1 MLIRRFIAYYKPH
14 MPLFILDMSAAVLM
28 ASLSIFFPYLT
39 RNLLKTYIP
48 NKNLQA
54 VAWSIAAMAAI
65 YVITLA
71 LNYIRIKW
79 GHILGV
85 RIEADM
91 RRDIFRHIQKLSFNY
106 FDNVKTGHIMSRIS
120 NDLNM
125 IAEVAHH
132 APEDLFIS
140 LIVLIGAYIFMFI
153 FSWPL
158 ALISLIPFPF
168 MLLWG
173 ILFGG
178 RMRHGFRQVRKTVAE
193 INSTVE
199 NSVQGIREVKAYA
212 NEWVEEEKFYSS
224 NHNFRTAKETAYDI
238 MARFHSVVHF
248 LRDLYYVVVVGGGV
262 LLILNGTIQTYDL
275 LSFVLYIGIIL
286 PPIDRL
292 INFNEQLQQGSAA
305 FERFTEVMDIE
316 PDITDRPGAQPL
328 VYSVGTGDTARPD
341 NKVQP
346 GKASPG
352 PIRFENLSFRYS
364 STPEW
369 VLQDINIE
377 IPGGRKTAIVGESG
391 AGKSTL
397 VALIPRFYEP
407 QAGRILIGTED
418 GGTGGGPGP
427 AESQSGVNGAAAD
440 IMDLTRSS
448 LRENIGIVQQ
458 NVFLFDATVRENIM
472 YGNPEASEEQ
482 LIAAAKAANIHDFI
496 LSLPEGFDTQVGERG
511 VKLSG
516 GQKQRMSIARVFLKD
531 PPILIF
537 DEATSAL
544 DNESEALIQDAMF
557 RLSENRTTII
567 IAHRLS
573 TVRHVDLIYVMRAG
587 RIVEQGS
594 HDQLIARSGYYAQ
607 LYNRDNF

>member
-1 MLIRRFIAYYKPH
+1 MLIQRFVPYYKPH
-14 MPLFILDMSAAVLM
+14 MPLFVLDMSAAVIM
-28 ASLSIFFPYLT
+28 AGLSIFFPYLT

-48 NKNLQA
+48 NKDIQA
-54 VAWSIAAMAAI
+54 IVWSLIAMASI
-65 YVITLA
+65 YLFTLA
-71 LNYIRIKW
+71 MNYIRIKW

-140 LIVLIGAYIFMFI
+140 LIVLIGAYIFMFV

-168 MLLWG
+168 MLVWG

-212 NEWVEEEKFYSS
+212 NEVVEEEKFHFS
-224 NHNFRTAKETAYDI
+224 NNNFRTAKEDAYDV
-238 MARFHSVVHF
+238 MARFHSVIHF

-262 LLILNGTIQTYDL
+262 LLILNGVIETYDL

-328 VYSVGTGDTARPD
+328 NYQG
-341 NKVQP
+341 
-346 GKASPG
+346 G
-352 PIRFENLSFRYS
+352 PIRFDNVSFRYTS
-364 STPEW
+364 NPEW
-369 VLQDINIE
+369 VLRDINLE
-377 IPGGRKTAIVGESG
+377 IQGGTKTAIVGESG

-397 VALIPRFYEP
+397 VALIPRFYET
-407 QAGRILIGTED
+407 QKGHITIGHD
-418 GGTGGGPGP
+418 
-427 AESQSGVNGAAAD
+427 ALD

-472 YGNPEASEEQ
+472 YGNPEAREEQ
-482 LIAAAKAANIHDFI
+482 LIAAAKAANIYDFI

-537 DEATSAL
+537 DEATSSL

-573 TVRHVDLIYVMRAG
+573 TVKHVDRIYVMRDG
-587 RIVEQGS
+587 GIVEQGP
-594 HDQLIARSGYYAQ
+594 HEELLEQSGYYAQ
-607 LYNRDNF
+607 LYQRDRF

>member
-1 MLIRRFIAYYKPH
+1 MLIRRFAGYYKPH

-48 NKNLQA
+48 NENLQA

-140 LIVLIGAYIFMFI
+140 LIVLIGAYIFMFF

-262 LLILNGTIQTYDL
+262 LLILNGVIETYDL

-316 PDITDRPGAQPL
+316 PDITDRPGARPL
-328 VYSVGTGDTARPD
+328 VYSVGAGTSHSPGETRQADEHAHPSPGNTARPD
-341 NKVQP
+341 NRVQP
-346 GKASPG
+346 AKASPG
-352 PIRFENLSFRYS
+352 AIRFEHLSFRYS

-407 QAGRILIGTED
+407 QAGRILIGT
-418 GGTGGGPGP
+418 
-427 AESQSGVNGAAAD
+427 D

-607 LYNRDNF
+607 LYNRDSF

>member
-1 MLIRRFIAYYKPH
+1 MLIKRFITYYKPH
-14 MPLFILDMSAAVLM
+14 MPLFVLDMSAAVLM
-28 ASLSIFFPYLT
+28 AGLSIFFPYLT

-48 NKNLQA
+48 GKNLQA
-54 VAWSIAAMAAI
+54 VAWSLAAMAMI
-65 YVITLA
+65 YILTLG
-71 LNYIRIKW
+71 LNYLRIKW

-212 NEWVEEEKFYSS
+212 NELVEEEKFHSS
-224 NHNFRTAKETAYDI
+224 NTNFRTAKENAYDI
-238 MARFHSVVHF
+238 MARFHSVIHF
-248 LRDLYYVVVVGGGV
+248 LRDLYYLVVVGGGV
-262 LLILNGTIQTYDL
+262 LLILNGVIETYDL
-275 LSFVLYIGIIL
+275 LSFVLYVGIIL

-316 PDITDRPGAQPL
+316 PDITDRPGARPL
-328 VYSVGTGDTARPD
+328 VYSLGAGSAGSDEGRAQTPS
-341 NKVQP
+341 
-346 GKASPG
+346 ASHPG
-352 PIRFENLSFRYS
+352 PIRFEHLNFRYN

-369 VLQDINIE
+369 VLQNINIE

-407 QAGRILIGTED
+407 QAGRILIGT
-418 GGTGGGPGP
+418 
-427 AESQSGVNGAAAD
+427 D

-472 YGNPEASEEQ
+472 YGNPDASEEQ

>member
-1 MLIRRFIAYYKPH
+1 MLINRFTAYYKPH
-14 MPLFILDMSAAVLM
+14 LPLFVLDMSAAVLM

-39 RNLLKTYIP
+39 RSLLKTYIP
-48 NKNLQA
+48 DKNLQA
-54 VAWSIAAMAAI
+54 IAWSLTAMAMI
-65 YVITLA
+65 YVFTLGM
-71 LNYIRIKW
+71 NYIRMKW

-91 RRDIFRHIQKLSFNY
+91 RRDFFRHIQKLSFNY

-140 LIVLIGAYIFMFI
+140 LIILIGAYIFMFF

-173 ILFGG
+173 IMFGG
-178 RMRHGFRQVRKTVAE
+178 RMRRGFRQVRKTVAE

-212 NEWVEEEKFYSS
+212 NELVEEAKFHSS
-224 NHNFRTAKETAYDI
+224 NSNFQNAKENAYDI
-238 MARFHSVVHF
+238 MARFHSVIHF
-248 LRDLYYVVVVGGGV
+248 LRDLYYLVVVGGGV
-262 LLILNGTIQTYDL
+262 LLILKGLIETYDL
-275 LSFVLYIGIIL
+275 LTFVLYIGIIL

-316 PDITDRPGAQPL
+316 PDITDRPGARPL
-328 VYSVGTGDTARPD
+328 VYSLGSG
-341 NKVQP
+341 QP
-346 GKASPG
+346 GAG
-352 PIRFENLSFRYS
+352 DIRFENLSFRYA
-364 STPEW
+364 STPGW
-369 VLQDINIE
+369 VLKDINLH
-377 IPGGRKTAIVGESG
+377 IPGGSTTAIVGESG

-397 VALIPRFYEP
+397 AALIPRFYEV
-407 QAGRILIGTED
+407 QSGRILIGD
-418 GGTGGGPGP
+418 
-427 AESQSGVNGAAAD
+427 D
-440 IMDLTRSS
+440 IMNLTRRS

-482 LIAAAKAANIHDFI
+482 LTAAARAANIYDFI
-496 LSLPEGFDTQVGERG
+496 LSLPEGFETQVGERG

-544 DNESEALIQDAMF
+544 DNESEALIQEAMF
-557 RLSENRTTII
+557 RLSQNRTTII

-573 TVRHVDLIYVMRAG
+573 TVRHVDRIYVMRHG

-594 HDQLIARSGYYAQ
+594 HDQLLAQSGYYAQ
-607 LYNRDNF
+607 LYRRDKF

>member
-1 MLIRRFIAYYKPH
+1 MLIKRFTTYYKPH
-14 MPLFILDMSAAVLM
+14 LPLFVLDMSAAVLM
-28 ASLSIFFPYLT
+28 ASLSILFPYLT
-39 RNLLKTYIP
+39 RSLLRTHIP

-54 VAWSIAAMAAI
+54 ITWSLAAMAAI
-65 YVITLA
+65 YVFNLGM
-71 LNYIRIKW
+71 NYIRMKW

-91 RRDIFRHIQKLSFNY
+91 RRDFFRHIQKLSFNY

-140 LIVLIGAYIFMFI
+140 LIILIGAYIFMFF

-173 ILFGG
+173 IMFGG
-178 RMRHGFRQVRKTVAE
+178 RMRRGFRQVRKTVAE

-212 NEWVEEEKFYSS
+212 NELVEEAKFHSS
-224 NHNFRTAKETAYDI
+224 NSNFQNAKENAYDI
-238 MARFHSVVHF
+238 MARFHSVIHF
-248 LRDLYYVVVVGGGV
+248 LRDLYYLVVVGGGV
-262 LLILNGTIQTYDL
+262 LLILNGHIETYDL
-275 LSFVLYIGIIL
+275 LTFVLYIGIIL

-316 PDITDRPGAQPL
+316 PDITDRPGALPL
-328 VYSVGTGDTARPD
+328 AYSLDSARSGAGDL
-341 NKVQP
+341 
-346 GKASPG
+346 
-352 PIRFENLSFRYS
+352 RFENLSFRYT
-364 STPEW
+364 STTEW
-369 VLQDINIE
+369 VLKEINLH
-377 IPGGRKTAIVGESG
+377 IPGGSTAAIVGESG

-397 VALIPRFYEP
+397 AALIPRFYEV
-407 QAGRILIGTED
+407 QSGRILIGTEN
-418 GGTGGGPGP
+418 GGG
-427 AESQSGVNGAAAD
+427 EAAD
-440 IMDLTRSS
+440 IMDLTRRS

-472 YGNPEASEEQ
+472 YGNPEAGEEQ
-482 LIAAAKAANIHDFI
+482 LVEAARAANIYDFI
-496 LSLPEGFDTQVGERG
+496 LSLPEGFETQVGERG

-557 RLSENRTTII
+557 RLSQNRTTII

-573 TVRHVDLIYVMRAG
+573 TVRHVDRIYVMRHG

-594 HDQLIARSGYYAQ
+594 HDQLLAQSGYYAQ
-607 LYNRDNF
+607 LYRRDNF

>member
-1 MLIRRFIAYYKPH
+1 MLIKRFITYYKPH
-14 MPLFILDMSAAVLM
+14 MPLFVLDMSAAVLM
-28 ASLSIFFPYLT
+28 AGLSIFFPYLT

-48 NKNLQA
+48 GKNLQA
-54 VAWSIAAMAAI
+54 VAWSLAAMAMI
-65 YVITLA
+65 YILTLG
-71 LNYIRIKW
+71 LNYLRIKW

-212 NEWVEEEKFYSS
+212 NELVEEEKFHSS
-224 NHNFRTAKETAYDI
+224 NTNFRTAKENAYDI
-238 MARFHSVVHF
+238 MARFHSVIHF
-248 LRDLYYVVVVGGGV
+248 LRDLYYLVVVGGGV
-262 LLILNGTIQTYDL
+262 LLILNGVIETYDL
-275 LSFVLYIGIIL
+275 LSFVLYVGIIL

-316 PDITDRPGAQPL
+316 PDITDRPGARPL
-328 VYSVGTGDTARPD
+328 VYSLGAGSAGSDAGRAQTPS
-341 NKVQP
+341 
-346 GKASPG
+346 ASHPG
-352 PIRFENLSFRYS
+352 PIRFENLSFRYN

-407 QAGRILIGTED
+407 QAGRILIGT
-418 GGTGGGPGP
+418 
-427 AESQSGVNGAAAD
+427 D

-472 YGNPEASEEQ
+472 YGNPDASEEQ